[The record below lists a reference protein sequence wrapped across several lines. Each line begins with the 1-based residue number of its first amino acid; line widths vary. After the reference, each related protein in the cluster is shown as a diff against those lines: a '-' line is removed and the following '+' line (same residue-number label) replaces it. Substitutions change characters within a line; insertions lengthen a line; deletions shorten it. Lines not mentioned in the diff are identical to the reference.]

1 MNALHDLQDTAVLLS
16 QALAQDTVLS
26 LASAAAWLDPLYFSD
41 VDPADELFGNEED
54 PEVLMRFALSVARDC
69 SRRLYAEMV
78 AGLRQG
84 WTFHAFEE
92 AFCTGLKQEYAFI
105 PLDTLYDMIYGV
117 PLEFCGLEQTDPEF
131 LSRHPDFAQV
141 LGTYFNVRPVQ
152 QTRYYGE
159 PQEAIPAEVM
169 EAACRLARPI
179 IDSLIAQDH
188 QPYADLALLLMY
200 LFSITQNTLV
210 DYTADEYWDAG
221 WEMLEWHKE
230 QLETADEACQQAHIV
245 VEAADRAMEVLRVEP
260 DIHEALVRN
269 IAAVQAAVERK
280 ETNVSLSWPRRGR
293 PRCAAKSYRRA
304 TGADAGL
311 LLVRLCYAEE
321 D

>member
-1 MNALHDLQDTAVLLS
+1 MSALHDLQDTATLLS

-26 LASAAAWLDPLYFSD
+26 LASAAAWLDPLHFSD
-41 VDPADELFGNEED
+41 ADPADELFGNEED

-92 AFCTGLKQEYAFI
+92 AFCKGLKQDYPFI

-117 PLEFCGLEQTDPEF
+117 PLEFCGLEQTDPDF
-131 LSRHPDFAQV
+131 LVRHPDFANV
-141 LGTYFNVRPVQ
+141 LATYFDVKPVQ

-159 PQEAIPAEVM
+159 QQEAITAEEM
-169 EAACRLARPI
+169 EAACRIARPI
-179 IDSLIAQDH
+179 IDSLIAQDR

-200 LFSITQNTLV
+200 LFSMTQNSLL
-210 DYTADEYWDAG
+210 DYTVDEYWDAG
-221 WEMLEWHKE
+221 WEMLEWNKE
-230 QLETADEACQQAHIV
+230 RLETADEACQQARIV
-245 VEAADRAMEVLRVEP
+245 VEAADRAMEIFRTEL
-260 DIHEALVRN
+260 DIHEALLCN
-269 IAAVQAAVERK
+269 IAAVKAAAERK
-280 ETNVSLSWPRRGR
+280 ESHGSLAWPCRGR
-293 PRCAAKSYRRA
+293 PCCAAKSYRRA
-304 TGADAGL
+304 AGSDGSL